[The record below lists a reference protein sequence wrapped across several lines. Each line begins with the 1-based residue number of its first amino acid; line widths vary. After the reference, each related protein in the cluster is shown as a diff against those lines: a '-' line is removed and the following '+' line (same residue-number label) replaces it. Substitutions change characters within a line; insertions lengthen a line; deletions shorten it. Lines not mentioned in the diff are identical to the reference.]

1 MSGRVDGRIGR
12 RTVLLAL
19 AASAAVAGATA
30 YGLRWTKQE
39 GRKELLIAGS
49 SSMHMLV
56 EAMVREFSTRTPAVD
71 ILVEKG
77 SSLSALRALKRGAID
92 LAAMSRDLTVP
103 EDSLR
108 VRNFMIA
115 RNEIRILVNR
125 ALPVKSLSAQ
135 QIRSLFLGDITNW
148 KAVGGPDAPVHV
160 ISRKDL
166 SIARLYIENV
176 LLEGLDIVPTAQEM
190 ETDQHIVQR
199 IAADP
204 HALGFIALN
213 YQPDI
218 AAGLACLEVDGVAP
232 LKEAA
237 YSGRYPF
244 IESFYLVCGDK
255 DGPVRDFIAFALS
268 AAGQKIVAQQHF
280 IPVG

>member
-19 AASAAVAGATA
+19 AASAAVAGGAA
-30 YGLRWTKQE
+30 YGLRWTKRD

-49 SSMHMLV
+49 SSMHMLL
-56 EAMVREFSTRTPAVD
+56 EAMVREFSKRTPEID

-115 RNEIRILVNR
+115 RNEIRILVNQ

-135 QIRSLFLGDITNW
+135 QIRSLFSGDITNW
-148 KAVGGPDAPVHV
+148 KKVGGPDAPVHV

-166 SIARLYIENV
+166 SVARLYIENV

-213 YQPDI
+213 YQPDM

-232 LKEAA
+232 LKETA
-237 YSGRYPF
+237 YSGRYPL